1 MIIDTLL
8 NKNMYKLHKYCID
21 NYEVIKDCIWL
32 HLNKNARLLL
42 KENLNE
48 FNFRDDILKWRFL
61 NEDRLEWIS
70 LPYKITAIHILNEN
84 QYNFDWEVFNI
95 NSKIFTYDYEL
106 MKNKMKN
113 SGIAEELM
121 AYIFNPKNMN
131 KWNEWGFTE
140 HQEMMEF
147 IDI

>member
-1 MIIDTLL
+1 
-8 NKNMYKLHKYCID
+8 MYKLHKYCIN
-21 NYEVIKDCIWL
+21 NYEVIKECIWL
-32 HLNKNARLLL
+32 HLNKKARLLL

-61 NEDRLEWIS
+61 NENKLEWIS
-70 LPYKITAIHILNEN
+70 LSYKVTAIHILNEN
-84 QYNFDWEVFNI
+84 QHKFDWEVFNI

-113 SGIAEELM
+113 SRIAEELM

-140 HQEMMEF
+140 HQEMLEF